1 VQILEL
7 SKMEDDAR
15 RDPGTPRPVM
25 ASSPS
30 SPSAASLSGDFG
42 DADLGWREFLS
53 TMGVSAAVI
62 SYVREGGDVGRQA
75 FLVGLDHARAD
86 RRLARSLISYAEHI
100 WQSGGLSTFRSFRM
114 SQHPLVADISADS
127 PTRSSHDVALA
138 QLLKQFDHAAVARHS
153 EPEAT
158 MQVLLFRGFDDG
170 EFTAECHRSIM
181 RVLPLFIQ
189 SAGAYVAARRE
200 ERRTAQLEA
209 MFDKVSLATMLVD
222 ANGRPIFCNDAAR
235 VMLNERDWLLQGPD
249 GTLTCRNAG
258 LSKQLK
264 VAIRGVATTGDFA
277 STETVIRLDND
288 EGEWRLAFIVP
299 AVSRFRDESSRC
311 AMVLVHAAARTD
323 ASAQL
328 LSALG
333 LLPSEQR
340 FLTSFLRAASL
351 SEAATEAGVS
361 DETARTYLKR
371 VRAKL
376 GVHRQMDLAG
386 LISGLVPPIRQRL
399 PSPAQ

>member
-1 VQILEL
+1 
-7 SKMEDDAR
+7 
-15 RDPGTPRPVM
+15 M
-25 ASSPS
+25 AIPANDGAQ
-30 SPSAASLSGDFG
+30 PDFSNG
-42 DADLGWREFLS
+42 A
-53 TMGVSAAVI
+53 VS
-62 SYVREGGDVGRQA
+62 
-75 FLVGLDHARAD
+75 
-86 RRLARSLISYAEHI
+86 
-100 WQSGGLSTFRSFRM
+100 
-114 SQHPLVADISADS
+114 
-127 PTRSSHDVALA
+127 
-138 QLLKQFDHAAVARHS
+138 QLLKQFDHAAAARHC
-153 EPEAT
+153 EQGAK
-158 MQVLLFRGFDDG
+158 MQAVLFRSRDGG

-189 SAGAYVAARRE
+189 SAGAHVTAKRE

-209 MFDKVSLATMLVD
+209 MFDKVSLATLLVD
-222 ANGRPIFCNDAAR
+222 ADGRPIFCNDAAR
-235 VMLNERDWLLQGPD
+235 LMLNERDLLLQGPD
-249 GTLTCRNAG
+249 GTIACRNAA

-264 VAIRGVATTGDFA
+264 TAVRSVATIGDIA
-277 STETVIRLDND
+277 STETVLRLDND

-299 AVSRFRDESSRC
+299 AVSRFRDDSSRC
-311 AMVLVHAAARTD
+311 AMILVHAPARAD

-340 FLTSFLRAASL
+340 FLHSFLRASSL

-386 LISGLVPPIRQRL
+386 LISGLVPPIRQQ
-399 PSPAQ
+399 PPVSAQ